1 LSISFNYLKFLV
13 AAQGIVAFANEAIS
27 VRSYLTVVTID
38 AAAAL
43 IASVSLI
50 ATAIEWCS
58 C

>member
-1 LSISFNYLKFLV
+1 LPTPRAHLLPLV
-13 AAQGIVAFANEAIS
+13 LPQVIVAFANEAIS